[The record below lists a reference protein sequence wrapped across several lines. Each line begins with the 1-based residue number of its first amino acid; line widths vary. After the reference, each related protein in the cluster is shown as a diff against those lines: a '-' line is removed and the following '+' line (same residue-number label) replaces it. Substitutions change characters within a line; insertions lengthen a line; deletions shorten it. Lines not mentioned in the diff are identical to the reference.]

1 MGQAFL
7 VVLAFPVTAHFG
19 YNDQSESSP
28 TERTWTTT
36 SARAK
41 DGAMTEMTATIRNSD
56 GIHLRPSH
64 LILDVIADYPG
75 AVHVESAK
83 GQTDLR
89 SIMDLMMMALE
100 RGTQVKIGV
109 AGPDE
114 DLVCQ
119 KLVDLFETEFEA
131 GTVAQA

>member
-1 MGQAFL
+1 
-7 VVLAFPVTAHFG
+7 
-19 YNDQSESSP
+19 
-28 TERTWTTT
+28 
-36 SARAK
+36 
-41 DGAMTEMTATIRNSD
+41 MTEMTATIRNND

-75 AVHVESAK
+75 NVHVKSAK

-89 SIMDLMMMALE
+89 SIFGLLTMALE
-100 RGTQVKIGV
+100 RGTKVEIGV

-119 KLVDLFETEFEA
+119 KLVELFETEFQA